1 MSNHIRILFGTH
13 PIHGWSEEKRQEFLK
28 VLKQFSVKGLDTAYI
43 YEAALGAL
51 KCPSEFIIHTK
62 APGFKSGC
70 LSKDSILAG
79 AKKSFEELGTD
90 HVETY
95 FLHSPDPETPIEE
108 TMEAIQELYKAG
120 RFEHFGL
127 SNFEPSDVSK
137 IHQYASSKGY
147 VVPTV
152 YQGNYNPV
160 ARHSEDELFPLLRKL
175 GMRFYAYSPLAGG
188 FLVKTAE
195 TIRAGGE
202 GHLDASTTGGQMYNK
217 PKLVEALNA
226 WEKISQDSGIS
237 KSQLAYRWVTY
248 NSQLAT
254 KYQDGIIV
262 GASRPEQLK
271 ETLEEIEK
279 GPLPEKAA
287 EQIEHV
293 WQTVKDEAPI
303 DNYAS

>member
-13 PIHGWSEEKRQEFLK
+13 PIHGWFEEKCQEFLK
-28 VLKQFSVKGLDTAYI
+28 VLKQFSVKDLDTAYI
-43 YEAALGAL
+43 YPDSEAALGAL

-62 APGFKSGC
+62 APGFKSGS
-70 LSKDSILAG
+70 LSKDSVLAG

-120 RFEHFGL
+120 RFEHFVRL
-127 SNFEPSDVSK
+127 
-137 IHQYASSKGY
+137 IQGY

-202 GHLDASTTGGQMYNK
+202 GRLDASTTGGQMYNRLYNK

-279 GPLPEKAA
+279 GPLPEKVA

-293 WQTVKDEAPI
+293 WQTVKEEAPI